1 MTVSTSALA
10 GDVNLWSPAAADM
23 SAVAA
28 EDPKAAT
35 PLSSADPSVTTRSLS
50 PETATFSQVRIERVA
65 SQSWVVL
72 PETST
77 T

>member
-10 GDVNLWSPAAADM
+10 GDVNLWSPPAADM
-23 SAVAA
+23 SAVSA
-28 EDPKAAT
+28 EDPKAAR